1 MANEFPLPSPFPTLD
16 PTSPLPPPVEN
27 PAIPPAYQAPQAA
40 TAPGLKS
47 SPFKIITPII
57 IVLVVLGMIA
67 FVGSR
72 IFSSLNSSPK
82 SASKSQ
88 VVTLNYWGLW
98 ETGDIMKPVI
108 TAFET
113 ANPNIKVNYQLQSHQ
128 DYQARLQTALAGTTP
143 PDIARIHST
152 WLPIFINNLLPAPA
166 NTVSATEVQTNFY
179 PIVGNSVI
187 VNNQVFGIP
196 ANIDGLVLFLNT
208 NMLKTAN
215 LSAPVTWEDLRSL
228 AKNLTIRDSITGKI
242 TRAGAALGNTIN
254 VRFWPDIITLML
266 LQGGVNPV
274 SPNTKTA
281 SDVLSYYT
289 SFAAPGQYWD
299 ETLPD
304 SVVAFA
310 NEKVASI
317 LAPLWVVP
325 EISAINPGLI
335 WQTTPVPQLPDT
347 DPINWASMWL
357 ETVPKNSPH
366 PVEAWK
372 FISYLASAQAQQLLF
387 DSGVKGRGV
396 AQVPSNKAVSQIVS
410 QNPIDAP
417 LLTSLTTAKTFYTAS
432 LTHDGSTALN
442 SRLIKYLEDAVNAIA
457 KKQDPAKVVETLNL
471 GFNQV
476 LSQYR
481 LVTPLPT
488 AAPQ

>member
-1 MANEFPLPSPFPTLD
+1 MANEFPLPSPFPTLQT
-16 PTSPLPPPVEN
+16 PSPLPPPVEN
-27 PAIPPAYQAPQAA
+27 PVIPPAYQAPQPA
-40 TAPGLKS
+40 TAPVIKK
-47 SPFKIITPII
+47 SPFKLITPIVIGLALLGLI
-57 IVLVVLGMIA
+57 IFFGI
-67 FVGSR
+67 R
-72 IFSSLNSSPK
+72 IFSSFGSSPK
-82 SASKSQ
+82 SAAKAQ
-88 VVTLNYWGLW
+88 AVTINYWGLW
-98 ETGDIMKPVI
+98 ETADIMKPVI
-108 TAFET
+108 DAFEQ

-166 NTVSATEVQTNFY
+166 NTVSATEVQTNLY
-179 PIVGNSVI
+179 PIVANSVI

-196 ANIDGLVLFLNT
+196 VNIDGLVLFLNT
-208 NMLKTAN
+208 NMLKTAS
-215 LSAPVTWEDLRSL
+215 LSAPVTWEDLRAL
-228 AKNLTIRDSITGKI
+228 AKALTLRDSITGKI
-242 TRAGAALGNTIN
+242 TRAGVALGNTVN
-254 VRFWPDIITLML
+254 VRHWPDIVTLML
-266 LQGGVNPV
+266 LQGGVNPT
-274 SPNTKTA
+274 SPNTKTT

-304 SVVAFA
+304 SVIAFA
-310 NEKVASI
+310 NEKVAAI
-317 LAPLWVVP
+317 LAPLWIVP
-325 EISAINPGLI
+325 EIQAINPGLI
-335 WQTTPVPQLPDT
+335 WQTAPIPQLPDT

-357 ETVPKNSPH
+357 ETVPKNSAH

-372 FISYLASAQAQQLLF
+372 FISYLASAQAQQALF

-410 QNPIDAP
+410 QNPVDAP
-417 LLTSLTTAKTFYTAS
+417 LLTGLTTAKTFYTAS
-432 LTHDGSTALN
+432 LTHDGPTALN

-457 KKQDPAKVVETLNL
+457 KKQDPQKVVDTLNL

-476 LSQYR
+476 LAQYR

-488 AAPQ
+488 PTPQ